1 MSERD
6 LTITEYR
13 KISITH
19 SRNTFAGYADRFLRR
34 VFFNGNADYQISV
47 SRAVLSVILFFKCF
61 GNVICRLFESFDND
75 AVLFSIVPESRMYCL
90 FS

>member
-34 VFFNGNADYQISV
+34 VFSMEMLIIKY
-47 SRAVLSVILFFKCF
+47 LSVAL
-61 GNVICRLFESFDND
+61 
-75 AVLFSIVPESRMYCL
+75 YYQ
-90 FS
+90 